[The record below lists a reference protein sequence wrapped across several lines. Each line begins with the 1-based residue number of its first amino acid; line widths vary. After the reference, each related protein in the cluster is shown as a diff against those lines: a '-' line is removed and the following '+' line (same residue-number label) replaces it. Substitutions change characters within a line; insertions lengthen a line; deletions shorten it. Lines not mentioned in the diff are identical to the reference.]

1 MNQILAWAGYASGIA
16 MLVMALWGGIRAEE
30 LFDAEHVP
38 TWGGIGLLLVIAA
51 AILDTV
57 G

>member
-1 MNQILAWAGYASGIA
+1 MNQLLAWAGYASGVA
-16 MLVMALWGGIRAEE
+16 MLGMALWGGIRAEE

-38 TWGGIGLLLVIAA
+38 TWGGIGLLLVMGAA
-51 AILDTV
+51 TLESV

>member
-16 MLVMALWGGIRAEE
+16 MLGMALWGGIRAEE

-38 TWGGIGLLLVIAA
+38 TWGGIGLLLVIAGA
-51 AILDTV
+51 VLDTV

>member
-38 TWGGIGLLLVIAA
+38 TWGGIGLLLVIAGA
-51 AILDTV
+51 VLDTV

>member
-1 MNQILAWAGYASGIA
+1 MNQILAWAGYASGIE
-16 MLVMALWGGIRAEE
+16 MLGMALWGGIRAEE

-38 TWGGIGLLLVIAA
+38 TWGGIDLVLVIVA

>member
-16 MLVMALWGGIRAEE
+16 MLVMALWGGVRAEE

-38 TWGGIGLLLVIAA
+38 TWGGIGLLLVIAG

>member
-16 MLVMALWGGIRAEE
+16 MLAMALWGGIRAEE

-38 TWGGIGLLLVIAA
+38 TWGGIGLLLVISGAL
-51 AILDTV
+51 LDSV
-57 G
+57 A